1 MSMKNFIL
9 TLLFLLGLTNL
20 VLGQSAT
27 PQLESRPGAPN
38 VFYLDFDGEVVNN
51 PNWYTQTINALPS
64 TLTTQQKREVFN
76 IVVQKYEI
84 FNINITTKE
93 SVYNSALPTRR
104 NRCIITP
111 TSSWYGSAGG
121 VAFVG
126 SFGWAAYEPCWTFE
140 NNLSYNSKFVA
151 YATAH
156 ELGHV
161 VGLNHHAPYDQN
173 SNRIGFYHLGKGSG
187 ETSWG
192 PIMGAPYYMNVVQWA
207 SGPTTSPT
215 CNMTSQSDI
224 ELILSGQ
231 NMINFGLISLIPDES
246 TNINNAEVLNIVNNT
261 IADSG
266 LITNGNDV
274 DFYRVTLT
282 SQGIIT
288 ANVRPNSLSQD
299 LTNNTATIDTRV
311 AILNSSNVVLFSDS
325 NLSKLN
331 CSITTTQLAAGTYYI
346 RVGASGNPNFTD
358 FCYTTDTRYGSV
370 GKYYLTGSVS
380 TTTQLPTANFTIPAK
395 ICTNTTLLPNNTS
408 TGGTSYSWNFG
419 SGASPSTSTLLS
431 PSVTYS
437 TAGTKTITLTATNS
451 AGSNTTTRTIS
462 VGIPAIPAILGPNN
476 CPDPDPGSGNSS
488 CPSVCQGSTIVF
500 TAQPFGD
507 NGSPYTYYWSTGT
520 SNNGIPNNGAT
531 TQSITVTNATPD
543 VSNQVSTSVTI
554 TNSFGC
560 VSDGYKYANLILAP
574 NSTISGPSTRNPTAP
589 PVTFSVTTAI
599 GNTYLW
605 NTGATT
611 SSINITNTGTYS
623 VTVTNSSG
631 CSATSSKTL
640 TVTTCTLNVN
650 ITGVPYLCSGNP
662 TTLTANPTGG
672 TPPYS
677 YLWSGGGT
685 TQSKIIYTDGTYTVT
700 VTDGASCAT
709 TQTQVVQTV
718 SGAVYFLT
726 TSNNRYGTQYLCQ
739 NEAVTY
745 FYTPNTNTYTW
756 SPATMLSSTTG
767 PNFTISATNVG
778 NFMYTLNVVSEF
790 GCQASGLN
798 NINVLS
804 PPNATISGATTVP
817 TTLSVPT
824 VIGQTYL
831 WSNGSTTP
839 SINVTTAGTY
849 NVTVTKSRGNP
860 NFPNDVCTSTGSRTV
875 SGTGCGVTVS
885 LSGTNTICSGSPAT
899 TFTATPS
906 GGTLPYT
913 YSWSNGQTTQNISIS
928 VAGTYTVT
936 VTDNLGC
943 TASQSRTLTINS
955 TPTVTISG
963 TNTIC
968 PGGSTTLTAS
978 GANSYQWA
986 TIGLTTSTV
995 SVSPSVTTT
1004 YTVTGTNTNGC
1015 SSTATRVVSLFP
1027 SVTPSITGTNSICSG
1042 TSTIF
1047 TASGGNSYI
1056 WSNGSTTTSISIT
1069 TAATYTV
1076 TVTSS
1081 NGCSGTASRILT
1093 VNQNPT
1099 ATITGS
1105 NTFCA
1110 GSSTVLSS
1118 SSSTAGSG
1126 TITGTQWRLNGTN
1139 ITGATSTTYSA
1150 NTAGTYTVV
1159 ITNSNGCTTV
1169 SSGFSLTSNPGLS
1182 VSITGNNSICS
1193 GASTTF
1199 TANPAG
1205 SSYVWSNSSTTQNII
1220 ISSSGTYSVTVTGAN
1235 GCSGTAS
1242 RVLTVN
1248 NNPTITITGTTSI
1261 CLGGS
1266 TTLTANDAET
1276 YVWNTGAS
1284 TASISVSPSVNTTY
1298 TVTGT
1303 FASGCTSSTTV
1314 GITVNNNPNIS
1325 ISGVNSI
1332 CQGVTT
1338 NLTASGGVTYVWSTT
1353 ETTSVISVNPST
1365 TTTYTLVG
1373 TNANGCSGTASKVL
1387 TVNSNPTPTAS
1398 NNGPLCI
1405 GGSLT
1410 INCNPSFTSYS
1421 WTGPNS
1427 FTSSLRNN
1435 TISNAQVINSGIYN
1449 LTVTDA
1455 NGCTGSSN
1463 TTAQIVTNTTNL
1475 SITSNSPVCIGSN
1488 IQINVTG
1495 GNTYSWTG
1503 PNGFTSTDSVIVIN
1517 NVSYADTGY
1526 YVVSST
1532 ASCGFATDS
1541 VNITTLPITLGTYNV
1556 TDCSASESASFP
1568 TANIV
1573 SYSWSPSTNVTPT
1586 SGNLTP
1592 GQAIQSTY
1600 SLVTSKRNYILTVI
1614 TDNGCTITDTI
1625 FTQRIIV
1632 PSTGTSTTT
1641 KNSATLNWSSAG
1653 TSDLYQ
1659 IRYRK
1664 QGTTNWTFVTSNINS
1679 RQITNLLSNTTYEWQ
1694 VRAECNQV
1702 GTTVYSNFSKVFLF
1716 TTKTN

>member
-51 PNWYTQTINALPS
+51 PNWYPQTINALPS

-76 IVVQKYEI
+76 IVVQNYVI
-84 FNINITTKE
+84 FNINVTTKE
-93 SVYNSALPTRR
+93 SVYNATSSTRR
-104 NRCIITP
+104 FKCVITP
-111 TSSWYGSAGG
+111 TSDWYGNWGG
-121 VAFVG
+121 VAG
-126 SFGWAAYEPCWTFE
+126 IGAWANTIYEPAWVFE
-140 NNLSYNSKFVA
+140 DNLSFDSKSTG
-151 YATAH
+151 YAAVH
-156 ELGHV
+156 EMGHV
-161 VGLNHHAPYDQN
+161 VGLNHHGLYKSDQT
-173 SNRIGFYHLGKGSG
+173 RIEVYHPGKGSG

-192 PIMGAPYYMNVVQWA
+192 PIMGAPYSSNVLQFA
-207 SGPTTSPT
+207 AGPTTTPFCSQ
-215 CNMTSQSDI
+215 NFQSDI
-224 ELILSGQ
+224 EAILAGQ
-231 NMINFGLISLIPDES
+231 FQFNPGLITLIPDES
-246 TNINNAEVLNIVNNT
+246 TNINNAKVLNVVNNT

-274 DFYRVTLT
+274 DFYRVTLN

-288 ANVRPNSLSQD
+288 ANVRPTSLSQD
-299 LTNNTATIDTRV
+299 LTNNTATMDTRV

-325 NLSKLN
+325 NLSKLS
-331 CSITTTQLAAGTYYI
+331 CSVTTTQLAAGTYYI

-395 ICTNTTLLPNNTS
+395 ICTNTTLSPNNIS

-451 AGSNTTTRTIS
+451 AGSTSISKTIG
-462 VGIPAIPAILGPNN
+462 VGIPAIPAVIGPNN
-476 CPDPDPGSGNSS
+476 CSNEDNYS
-488 CPSVCQGSTIVF
+488 CPSICQGSTFVF

-507 NGSPYTYYWSTGT
+507 NGSPYTYYWITST
-520 SNNGIPNNGAT
+520 SNNGIPNSGAT
-531 TQSITVTNATPD
+531 TQSITVNNITP
-543 VSNQVSTSVTI
+543 SQFNQVSANVLI

-560 VSDGYKYANLILAP
+560 ISDGYRFASIIISP
-574 NSTISGPSTRNPTAP
+574 NATITGPSTKTPTSP
-589 PVTFSVTTAI
+589 PVTFSVPTAA

-611 SSINITNTGTYS
+611 SSISINNSGTYS

-640 TVTTCTLNVN
+640 TVTTCTLQVT
-650 ITGVPYLCSGNP
+650 ISGVPTICGGFS

-672 TPPYS
+672 TQPYS
-677 YLWSGGGT
+677 YSWSGGGT
-685 TQSKIIYTDGTYTVT
+685 TQSKIISTDGTYTVT
-700 VTDGASCAT
+700 VTSGSCST
-709 TQTQVVQTV
+709 TQSQVVSTGTIPNNAVFSTDGKLGPPYGCQGTPFNIV
-718 SGAVYFLT
+718 GTGAAI
-726 TSNNRYGTQYLCQ
+726 TSYL
-739 NEAVTY
+739 
-745 FYTPNTNTYTW
+745 W
-756 SPATMLSSTTG
+756 SPATALSSTTG
-767 PNFTISATNVG
+767 STVLNNASVVG
-778 NFMYTLNVVSEF
+778 TTTYTVITT
-790 GCQASGLN
+790 GLN
-798 NINVLS
+798 GCTASLPVFVTVTSL
-804 PPNATISGATTVP
+804 PNSTISGSSTIP
-817 TTLSVPT
+817 STLSVPT
-824 VIGQTYL
+824 VAGQTYL
-831 WSNGSTTP
+831 WSTGATTS
-839 SINVTTAGTY
+839 SINVTLAGTY
-849 NVTVTKSRGNP
+849 SVTVTKNRGNSLY
-860 NFPNDVCTSTGSRTV
+860 PNDVCTSTGSRTV

-885 LSGTNTICSGSPAT
+885 LSGTNIICSGSPAT